1 MEVYLDNNSTTPMD
15 PKIQEI
21 YCESTKTFG
30 NANVIYKQGIECRA
44 ALNGA
49 YDKIYDS
56 LNASDDDD
64 IIFTSSTT
72 EGNNAV
78 IKTFLDAYLRD
89 KENGKNHII
98 STVAEHA
105 SIKSPLAYCKSF
117 GMEVTYLSTDE
128 NGLISLEK
136 LKEAITDKTAL
147 VSVLYASNETGA
159 IQPIKEIA
167 RICQAASIPMHTD
180 AAQAIGKIKVDLQ
193 DLGVNYF
200 TWSAHKF
207 HGPKGIGGL
216 YVKAKSPY
224 VTHIHGSKNVM
235 GGKRAGS
242 VYNNGAIAMG
252 EAIEMANSDMGIGYI
267 ANHTKKL
274 RDKLEAAILE
284 LEDTKSYVPKDYRL
298 NNIVVASFRGIEGE
312 AMLWD
317 MNEAGIYISTGSSC
331 SSEDLE
337 ASAVVEALGEKV
349 EIANATVMFALSKFT
364 TNEEIDYVIQELQR
378 IVPRIREI
386 SMTYAKQEAFS
397 AFIEDHH

>member
-1 MEVYLDNNSTTPMD
+1 MEVYLDNNSTTPID
-15 PKIQEI
+15 PKIKEL
-21 YCESTKTFG
+21 YSKTTGIFG
-30 NANVIYKQGIECRA
+30 NANVIYKQGIETRK
-44 ALNGA
+44 ALNEA

-64 IIFTSSTT
+64 IVFTSSTT

-78 IKTFLDAYLRD
+78 IKTFLDAFLKGSD
-89 KENGKNHII
+89 KNHFI

-117 GMEVTYLSTDE
+117 GMEVTYLSTDKD
-128 NGLISLEK
+128 GLISLDE

-147 VSVLYASNETGA
+147 VSVLIASNETGA

-167 RICQAASIPMHTD
+167 QICRDKNVAFHSD
-180 AAQAIGKIKVDLQ
+180 GAQAIGKIKVDLT
-193 DLGVNYF
+193 DLDVDYF

-216 YVKAKSPY
+216 FIKKGAPFVP
-224 VTHIHGSKNVM
+224 HIHGSKNVM

-242 VYNNGAIAMG
+242 VYTNGAVAMA
-252 EAIEMANSDMGIGYI
+252 EAIQIANSDMHVEYI
-267 ANHTKKL
+267 RNHVGKL
-274 RDKLEAAILE
+274 RDRLEDAILDIS
-284 LEDTKSYVPKDYRL
+284 DTKSYVPIEHRL

-317 MNEAGIYISTGSSC
+317 MNENGIYISTGSSC

-364 TNEEIDYVIQELQR
+364 TKEEIDYVISRLR
-378 IVPRIREI
+378 PIVERIRGI
-386 SMTYAKQEAFS
+386 SMTYAKQKAFS
-397 AFIEDHH
+397 VHLH